1 MSDNSRVNWK
11 KVAQTLILCCGK
23 CHVHSKC
30 SNCCEV
36 DIDPQLKPQVSTENI
51 KTERNTSKEAVV

>member
-11 KVAQTLILCCGK
+11 KVAQTFLLCCAK

-36 DIDPQLKPQVSTENI
+36 DIDPQLTPQASTQSI
-51 KTERNTSKEAVV
+51 KKEKETTKEDLV